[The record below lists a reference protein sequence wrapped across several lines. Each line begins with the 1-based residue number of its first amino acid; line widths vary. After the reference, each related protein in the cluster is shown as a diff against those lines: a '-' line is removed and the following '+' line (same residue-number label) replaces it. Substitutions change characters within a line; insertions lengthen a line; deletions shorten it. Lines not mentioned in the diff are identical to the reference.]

1 MQRIAFLTIALL
13 ATTFANAGSRC
24 EISGRAELWSYDSCL
39 WQFETDDTL
48 HPGVAK
54 CVDRNLKL
62 IAKHGSCTAKRIFK
76 DRICTLNQ
84 QDQDRTTCMR
94 QDKPLGPSVKD
105 GGI

>member
-13 ATTFANAGSRC
+13 AANSAGAGSRC

-48 HPGVAK
+48 HPGVSK
-54 CVDRNLKL
+54 CVDRNQKL
-62 IAKHGSCTAKRIFK
+62 IARLGSCAAKRIFK
-76 DRICTLNQ
+76 DRICVIQ
-84 QDQDRTTCMR
+84 QDQNRNACMH